1 MERLKELCKG
11 FDQRDIRNMDESG
24 CFFKALPGLAQK
36 GKKAKG
42 GKKSKQKIAVAFF
55 VYAVR
60 RKLGELNKKSICF
73 RLASA
78 PVKVAEDS
86 YFDDSKSWKLWERSS
101 TPLIFK

>member
-1 MERLKELCKG
+1 MERIKELCKG
-11 FDQRDIRNMDESG
+11 YDQRDIRNMDERG
-24 CFFKALPGLAQK
+24 CFLKALPGLSQK

-60 RKLGELNKKSICF
+60 RKLGERNKKSVCF
-73 RLASA
+73 RLASV
-78 PVKVAEDS
+78 PVKVAEVS